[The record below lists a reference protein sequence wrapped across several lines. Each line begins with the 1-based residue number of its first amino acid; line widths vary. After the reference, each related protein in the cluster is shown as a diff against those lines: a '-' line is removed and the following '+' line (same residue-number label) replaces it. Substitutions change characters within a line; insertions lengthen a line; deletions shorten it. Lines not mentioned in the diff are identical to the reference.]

1 MHYGFVIVV
10 CCCLMMGINIGLSFS
25 CAGIFY
31 RPVSTDLGVS
41 VGAFGIYMSLMYVAS
56 TLMLPLAGKLM

>member
-1 MHYGFVIVV
+1 
-10 CCCLMMGINIGLSFS
+10 MMGINIGLSFS

-41 VGAFGIYMSLMYVAS
+41 VGAFGIYMSPFS
-56 TLMLPLAGKLM
+56 TGAQ